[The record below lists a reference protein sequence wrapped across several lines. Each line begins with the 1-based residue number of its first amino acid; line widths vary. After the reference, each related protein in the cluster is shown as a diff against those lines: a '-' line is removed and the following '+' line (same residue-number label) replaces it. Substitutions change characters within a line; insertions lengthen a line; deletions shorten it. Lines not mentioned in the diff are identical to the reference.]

1 MTTSET
7 HTTANIVIL
16 DLNETH
22 TQDMIQTTKSHHLC
36 TTIHFSQLQQLHK
49 HRIVSYTCFSAP
61 LLTLDTL
68 PSIQTLIDL
77 RYFFFLF
84 PSRWRAVSCCFFFFA
99 VLLKISFIFLNGRLF
114 LIFLPNFMV
123 CKFNFDLIYVIGW
136 SFVPYFFVLTLCG
149 AHFSF
154 VHIYVNV
161 WCVRY
166 LLFFAFFRSKFFTAF
181 VC

>member
-84 PSRWRAVSCCFFFFA
+84 PSRWRAVSCCFFF
-99 VLLKISFIFLNGRLF
+99 
-114 LIFLPNFMV
+114 
-123 CKFNFDLIYVIGW
+123 
-136 SFVPYFFVLTLCG
+136 
-149 AHFSF
+149 
-154 VHIYVNV
+154 
-161 WCVRY
+161 
-166 LLFFAFFRSKFFTAF
+166 LLFYWKYLSSFSMADCFWFFSPILWYANLILIWFMWSVGHSCHISLF
-181 VC
+181 